1 MSHSDFWL
9 KEYDDEWDFIDDD
22 DDETYIS
29 GADIAAAT
37 DDTDAD
43 EYKISD
49 NTSKLIRLSSARRAI
64 SNYVSILTN
73 QNIPVMFNDENINC
87 TDGKT
92 VYLSSDITKKENFD
106 VAVGLALH
114 EGSHIKYSDMDL
126 FKKVWMEIPRAIYDY
141 TEKVNISKDVVGKTC
156 KDILNYVEDRFID
169 FTVHKNAPGYR
180 PYYDSLYDKY
190 FNCKSITDA
199 LKSNLYKSLSVDSY
213 MFRIINLT
221 NPDTSLTALPGL
233 YEIAKTLNLS
243 NIERLQTPKD
253 RLDVAYHIAEIVFKH
268 VTMADDANNKGTQV
282 LVLGDDANDGEA
294 DVNVAESAEG
304 DITSSSGQ
312 SAAAT
317 SSADVGTPASGPES
331 GATSNSDVLGGVPSQ
346 ANTSVSNDK
355 VADIGNDPKIS
366 KSKLNKILKAVQSQ
380 KEFLGGTLKKKKVS
394 KRDKQLLDVLEK
406 SKVDVVDVAQ
416 EFIKSKKL
424 TGRVEC
430 IFVKNMTWDLISS
443 DGFPMYV
450 GAENETTRKKY
461 QECVNA
467 GIVLGTKIGRRLQLR
482 NEINTEKFSRR
493 NTGKI
498 DRRLLHELGFMDENV
513 FYTTLTQKYKKI
525 NFHISVDAS
534 SSMNGKKW
542 ERTMKLCVALAKAAS
557 ILENV
562 HITISF
568 RTTKG
573 PNPYILIA
581 YNSKVDKFSKVKNL
595 FANLRPNGTTP
606 EGLCYEAIMRFL
618 PTCSDD
624 TNSYFVNIS
633 DGQPFFSFIMDN
645 HANLSYSGPD
655 AAQHTRNQVNKIR
668 TAGYTVL
675 SYFISEYTN
684 EAAKSEHGQLFQT
697 MYGNDASFIN
707 VENISQVT
715 GTLNKKMMDSLD
727 I

>member
-1 MSHSDFWL
+1 MSHSDYWL
-9 KEYDDEWDFIDDD
+9 KEYDNEWDFIDE
-22 DDETYIS
+22 DETHIGDS
-29 GADIAAAT
+29 DVDAA
-37 DDTDAD
+37 DTDGD
-43 EYKISD
+43 GDDYKISD

-73 QNIPVMFNDENINC
+73 QNIPVLFNDQNVNC

-92 VYLSSDITKKENFD
+92 VYLSSDITKKDNFD

-126 FKKVWMEIPRAIYDY
+126 FKKVWMEIPRSIYNY
-141 TEKVNISKDVVGKTC
+141 TEAVNISKDIVGKTC

-190 FNCKSITDA
+190 FNCKAITDA
-199 LKSNLYKSLSVDSY
+199 LKSDLYKTSSVDSY

-221 NPDTSLTALPGL
+221 NPNTSLTALPGL
-233 YEIAKTLNLS
+233 YEIAKELNLS
-243 NIERLQTPKD
+243 NIERLKTPKD
-253 RLDVAYHIAEIVFKH
+253 RLVVAYNIAEILFKN
-268 VTMADDANNKGTQV
+268 VTMAEDPNNKSAQTFV
-282 LVLGDDANDGEA
+282 FADGDDIGGDTQS
-294 DVNVAESAEG
+294 VVPVPSEG
-304 DITSSSGQ
+304 DSTDASGQ
-312 SAAAT
+312 ADTAT
-317 SSADVGTPASGPES
+317 TSTDAGTPADVLG
-331 GATSNSDVLGGVPSQ
+331 GAATSNSDILGGQPSQ
-346 ANTSVSNDK
+346 VNTSTSNGK
-355 VADIGNDPKIS
+355 VDNIGNDTKIS
-366 KSKLNKILKAVQSQ
+366 KSKLNKIMKAVQAQ
-380 KEFLGGTLKKKKVS
+380 KEFLDGTLKKKKVS

-406 SKVDVVDVAQ
+406 SKVDVIDVAHD
-416 EFIKSKKL
+416 FVKNKNL
-424 TGRVEC
+424 TGHIEC
-430 IFVKNMTWDLISS
+430 IFVKNMTRELIESE
-443 DGFPMYV
+443 GFPMYI
-450 GAENETTRKKY
+450 GEDNSLGLKKN

-498 DRRLLHELGFMDENV
+498 DKRLLHELGFSDENI

-534 SSMNGKKW
+534 SSMQGKKW
-542 ERTMKLCVALAKAAS
+542 ERTIKLCVALAKAAS
-557 ILENV
+557 MLENI

-581 YNSKVDKFSKVKNL
+581 YNSKVDKFSKVKNM
-595 FANLRPNGTTP
+595 FATLRPNGTTP

-618 PTCSDD
+618 PTYSDD
-624 TNSYFVNIS
+624 TNNYFINIS
-633 DGQPFFSFIMDN
+633 DGQPFFSFVIDN
-645 HANLSYSGPD
+645 RVSLSYNGPD

-668 TAGYTVL
+668 AAGYTVL
-675 SYFISEYTN
+675 SYFIDEGAQNTFTQEYTT
-684 EAAKSEHGQLFQT
+684 LFRT
-697 MYGNDASFIN
+697 MYGTDASFIN
-707 VENISQVT
+707 VECLNQIT
-715 GTLNKKMMDSLD
+715 GTLNKKMMDCLD